1 MADAAAKREA
11 RRRRILENSESRFQK
26 ISGRDTS
33 DDIGNGIS
41 QEFFVEPAEEIV
53 LPNLSNQDNCDF
65 VSPVSRSTSY
75 NSSEPVNPE
84 ELANLLRGTIG
95 STKPPKK
102 PSLLNNFLFNRFIY
116 AVLALIINFLIILK
130 IDSPVGKSVITPFL
144 LLLLPRVYI
153 LTTQENSPQ
162 ENMMYAVL
170 MLCNIRPS
178 LISKLKNSYKIWS
191 LVVDDFNIYIF
202 SFVMFYFT
210 ITRHF
215 IDYEEELAK
224 LETVQVI
231 IDPST

>member
-1 MADAAAKREA
+1 MAEAAARREA

-41 QEFFVEPAEEIV
+41 QECFAEPAEII
-53 LPNLSNQDNCDF
+53 LPNFSNRDNSDF
-65 VSPVSRSTSY
+65 VRPVSRPTRNYPSD
-75 NSSEPVNPE
+75 PVNPE
-84 ELANLLRGTIG
+84 ELANLLRGAVG
-95 STKPPKK
+95 STEPPKK
-102 PSLLNNFLFNRFIY
+102 PSLLNNFFFNRFIY
-116 AVLALIINFLIILK
+116 AVLALIINLLIILK
-130 IDSPVGKSVITPFL
+130 IDNPVGKSVITPFL

-153 LTTQENSPQ
+153 LTSQENSPR

-178 LISKLKNSYKIWS
+178 LISKLKNFYKIWS
-191 LVVDDFNIYIF
+191 LIVYDLNVYIF

-215 IDYEEELAK
+215 VDYEEELAK